1 MIKKIAL
8 LALYVG
14 AEIVIYFGYNDQQAS
29 FHWFTHFFVGAIVAL
44 IGLTVWKITTHRS
57 VVWPLGWVYLAHLVA
72 MFPDFLYNFGHI
84 AHREW
89 MDIFL
94 GHVSSHYIPG
104 RNWTWYVLF
113 MITFAIYLRVST
125 RENNR
130 HITQE
135 KINTQT

>member
-8 LALYVG
+8 ITLYVV
-14 AEIVIYFGYNDQQAS
+14 AELAIYFGYSDQQAS

-44 IGLTVWKITTHRS
+44 IGLTIWKITTHRR
-57 VVWPLGWVYLAHLVA
+57 VVWPLGWLYLAHLIA

-104 RNWTWYVLF
+104 RNWTWYVFF
-113 MITFAIYLRVST
+113 MISLAIYLFATFKEDSRLSM
-125 RENNR
+125 
-130 HITQE
+130 QE
-135 KINTQT
+135 